1 MPSKA
6 ERVELLQLE
15 AAQHMADAQEVLR
28 REDLGEMKRQI
39 AQCGHMEQA
48 YNKLQQVAILTN
60 DKALLKTTGE
70 QATKWA
76 TNMRAATTKRRN
88 DVVPILVNAV
98 AGNATW
104 SEALKDLKAK
114 ELI

>member
-6 ERVELLQLE
+6 ERIEQLELE
-15 AAQHMADAQEVLR
+15 AAEHMADAQDVLR
-28 REDLGEMKRQI
+28 RTDMGEMARQI
-39 AQCGHMEQA
+39 AQCQHMEQA
-48 YNKLQQVAILTN
+48 YNKLQRIAILQG

-88 DVVPILVNAV
+88 DVVPILVEAV

-104 SEALKDLKAK
+104 SEAVKRLKER